1 MENLINNILTIIIG
15 LIIGY
20 HFSLLCLDKLTFVN

>member
-1 MENLINNILTIIIG
+1 MENLINNILTIILG

-20 HFSLLCLDKLTFVN
+20 NISLLCLDELTFIN